1 MDSKKLNI
9 AFFIGSAL
17 ETAGGY
23 QYEYKVLD
31 ILKKYHKDQ
40 NINLKFYGLI
50 EDIKKDY
57 IDLNLDINIIKE
69 NIFQKL
75 HRYSL
80 SNFFFYKIF
89 SKIKMGSSSIEKQLA
104 KDQIDLVYFLGPN
117 LVFSWIEQHSIHI
130 YSLGRRTFRYFRISR
145 S

>member
-9 AFFIGSAL
+9 AIFISSEL
-17 ETAGGY
+17 ETGGAY

-31 ILKKYHKDQ
+31 ILKKYNKDQ
-40 NINLKFYGLI
+40 GINLKFYGLR
-50 EDIKKDY
+50 EKVKKDY

-80 SNFFFYKIF
+80 SNFFF
-89 SKIKMGSSSIEKQLA
+89 L
-104 KDQIDLVYFLGPN
+104 
-117 LVFSWIEQHSIHI
+117 
-130 YSLGRRTFRYFRISR
+130 
-145 S
+145 

>member
-17 ETAGGY
+17 ETAGRY

-40 NINLKFYGLI
+40 GINLKFYGLR
-50 EDIKKDY
+50 EKVKKDY

-80 SNFFFYKIF
+80 SNFFFYIF
-89 SKIKMGSSSIEKQLA
+89 PI
-104 KDQIDLVYFLGPN
+104 
-117 LVFSWIEQHSIHI
+117 
-130 YSLGRRTFRYFRISR
+130 IS
-145 S
+145 

>member
-9 AFFIGSAL
+9 AFFIGS
-17 ETAGGY
+17 ESESGGRY
-23 QYEYKVLD
+23 QCEYKVLD

-75 HRYSL
+75 HRYSF
-80 SNFFFYKIF
+80 SNFFF
-89 SKIKMGSSSIEKQLA
+89 IK
-104 KDQIDLVYFLGPN
+104 YFLKLK
-117 LVFSWIEQHSIHI
+117 LVFPLLKI
-130 YSLGRRTFRYFRISR
+130 SLLMSKLI
-145 S
+145 

>member
-9 AFFIGSAL
+9 AFFIGSDL
-17 ETAGGY
+17 ETGGRY

-40 NINLKFYGLI
+40 NINLKFYALI

-89 SKIKMGSSSIEKQLA
+89 SKIKMGFSSIEKRLA

-117 LVFSWIEQHSIHI
+117 LVSHGLSNIPYIF
-130 YSLGRRTFRYFRISR
+130 TF
-145 S
+145 